1 MASLSTSTG
10 NEQVSADL
18 MNHFMF
24 QAVQMFT
31 EAEREMDAANVS
43 ASPSTDDDQNKTS
56 SPSSSPST
64 PISAA
69 TSKPSPNVVRKI
81 ENMGFCVGRRLME
94 RRTRDG
100 EAKRLENRMS
110 VMRHICKDFW
120 PVAFDHPATGLQTN
134 NRGIF
139 VIKDGNF
146 KLIQA
151 IGPVEGVDQ
160 KDIVRKYLVYP
171 CGLLRGAL
179 ASLGLA
185 CVVDAMVEDLPLV
198 KFQVHCSPMVPSRG

>member
-1 MASLSTSTG
+1 MTSLSSSTG

-31 EAEREMDAANVS
+31 DAEREMDAANM
-43 ASPSTDDDQNKTS
+43 STSSVDDQNKKD
-56 SPSSSPST
+56 SSSPPPST
-64 PISAA
+64 TSVPAA

-100 EAKRLENRMS
+100 EAKRLEGSMS

-139 VIKDGNF
+139 VIKDANF

-151 IGPVEGVDQ
+151 IGPVEGVEQ
-160 KDIVRKYLVYP
+160 KDVVRKYLVYP

-179 ASLGLA
+179 ASLGIA